1 MCFGDLVKTDLKGIV
16 EIQLNATMDLIG
28 SRHLVDNFFFFFM
41 NQYSH
46 NEMSANLWLTKGGSE

>member
-28 SRHLVDNFFFFFM
+28 SRHLVDNFFFF
-41 NQYSH
+41 
-46 NEMSANLWLTKGGSE
+46 L